1 MSIASGYITTWN
13 AVAFLEGATTRK
25 ATTYTSNG
33 VIVRPRLIT
42 LPNGT
47 LANYDGSGPSPT
59 TPGTISQEFFD
70 TAGATFL
77 DTLEGQKGIM
87 GTLVMKK
94 AESAGTE
101 SVSAILINVQD
112 TTPVQGNRDRVWG
125 RATWRIVGDWA

>member
-13 AVAFLEGATTRK
+13 GTAFLAGATTRK
-25 ATTYTSNG
+25 ATTYAGSG

-42 LPNGT
+42 LPNGSV
-47 LANYDGSGPSPT
+47 ANYDGSGPSPT
-59 TPGTISQEFFD
+59 TPGVVSQEFFD

-77 DTLEGQKGIM
+77 DTLEGQKGVM

-112 TTPVQGNRDRVWG
+112 TTPVQGSRGRVWG
-125 RATWRIVGDWA
+125 KATWRIVGDWA